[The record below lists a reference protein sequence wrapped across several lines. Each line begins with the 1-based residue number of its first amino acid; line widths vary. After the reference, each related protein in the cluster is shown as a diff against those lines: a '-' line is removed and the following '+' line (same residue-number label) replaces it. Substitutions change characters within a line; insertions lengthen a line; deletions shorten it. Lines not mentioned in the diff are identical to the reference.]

1 MVNVLDLQS
10 LQVEGF
16 APSCP
21 SNKSVII
28 IVTTYRVA

>member
-1 MVNVLDLQS
+1 MMNVLDLQA
-10 LQVEGF
+10 LQIEGF

-28 IVTTYRVA
+28 VVTTFRVA

>member
-16 APSCP
+16 APYCP
-21 SNKSVII
+21 SNKSVVIV
-28 IVTTYRVA
+28 VTTFRLA